1 MKPWSTLQFH
11 EGDALILLFYRERE
25 RKKSVVVGFVWTE
38 GCQNRRLVL
47 LLTAQASRSVSL
59 TLYSHSLYRFF
70 VVGGV
75 VILQFPVL

>member
-11 EGDALILLFYRERE
+11 EGDALILLYYFGERERE
-25 RKKSVVVGFVWTE
+25 RERSVVVGFVWTE

-70 VVGGV
+70 VVGLGE
-75 VILQFPVL
+75 